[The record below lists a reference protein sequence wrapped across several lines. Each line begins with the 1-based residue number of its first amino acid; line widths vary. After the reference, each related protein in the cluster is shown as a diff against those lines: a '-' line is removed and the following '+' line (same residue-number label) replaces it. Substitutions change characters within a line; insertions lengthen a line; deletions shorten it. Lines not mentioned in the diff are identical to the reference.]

1 LPVAGGLPII
11 FDGESQM
18 LNKSIAFILMLT
30 SAAHAEGDI
39 DMTAGTTPAPTAPVP
54 VAGVN
59 SSGAPFTK
67 GTLGVSFSWTLLSNL
82 TSAVSLTAER
92 VPTVNILYFLSESA
106 ALDIVAGINLHRTQV
121 YNNATPPM
129 ASNDTRFG
137 FAVGAGY
144 RMYTHRDRVA
154 TFIEPLAVLEW
165 ANASDSA
172 SLDLSVVGQFGVEAM
187 LSSWCSLSG
196 AIGAGV
202 SLTNKVKDIQLATTA
217 NLAANLYWK

>member
-1 LPVAGGLPII
+1 M
-11 FDGESQM
+11 F
-18 LNKSIAFILMLT
+18 NKSIAIILMLT
-30 SAAHAEGDI
+30 AAAHAEGEV
-39 DMTAGTTPAPTAPVP
+39 DMTAGSASPPTAPVP

-92 VPTVNILYFLSESA
+92 VPTVNVLYFLSETA
-106 ALDIVAGINLHRTQV
+106 ALDVVAGVNIHRTQV

-129 ASNDTRFG
+129 ASDETRFG

-144 RMYTHRDRVA
+144 RMYKHRDRVA

-165 ANASDSA
+165 ANANDSA
-172 SLDLSVVGQFGVEAM
+172 TLDISAVGQFGVEAM
-187 LSSWCSLSG
+187 LSGWCSLSG